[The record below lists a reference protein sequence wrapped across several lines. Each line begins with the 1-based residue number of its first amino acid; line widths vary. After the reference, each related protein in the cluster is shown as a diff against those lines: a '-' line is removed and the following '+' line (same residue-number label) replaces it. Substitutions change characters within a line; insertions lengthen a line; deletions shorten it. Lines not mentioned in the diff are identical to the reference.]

1 MERIMDIMQSVLT
14 YLCTGGL
21 ACILGYVFRVAKR
34 ITVLEEHDKEHLKT
48 AAKIDN
54 ISERVIQ
61 MDVKLDL
68 LLKGKLRN
76 GVDE

>member
-1 MERIMDIMQSVLT
+1 MERIMDIVQSILT
-14 YLCTGGL
+14 YICTGGL
-21 ACILGYVFRVAKR
+21 ACILGYFFRLTKR

-48 AAKIDN
+48 AEKIDT

-68 LLKGKLRN
+68 LLKGKLKN
-76 GVDE
+76 GNEE

>member
-1 MERIMDIMQSVLT
+1 MERIMDIVQSILT
-14 YLCTGGL
+14 YICTGGL
-21 ACILGYVFRVAKR
+21 ACILGYFIRLTKR

-76 GVDE
+76 DVDE

>member
-1 MERIMDIMQSVLT
+1 MERIMDMIQSILT
-14 YLCTGGL
+14 YICTGGL
-21 ACILGYVFRVAKR
+21 ACLVGFLIRETKR

-48 AAKIDN
+48 AEKIDT

-68 LLKGKLRN
+68 LLKGKLKN
-76 GVDE
+76 GNEE

>member
-1 MERIMDIMQSVLT
+1 MERIMDIVQSILT
-14 YLCTGGL
+14 YICTGGL
-21 ACILGYVFRVAKR
+21 ACLVGFLIRETKR

-48 AAKIDN
+48 AEKIDN

-68 LLKGKLRN
+68 LLKGKLKN
-76 GVDE
+76 GNEE

>member
-1 MERIMDIMQSVLT
+1 MERIMDIVQSILT
-14 YLCTGGL
+14 YICTGGL
-21 ACILGYVFRVAKR
+21 ACILGYFFRLTRR

-48 AAKIDN
+48 AVKIDN

-76 GVDE
+76 DVDE

>member
-1 MERIMDIMQSVLT
+1 MERIMDIVQSILT
-14 YLCTGGL
+14 YICTGGL
-21 ACILGYVFRVAKR
+21 ACLIGFLIRETKR

-48 AAKIDN
+48 AEKIDT

-68 LLKGKLRN
+68 LSKGKLRN
-76 GVDE
+76 GNEE

>member
-1 MERIMDIMQSVLT
+1 MERIMDIVQSILT
-14 YLCTGGL
+14 YICTGGI
-21 ACILGYVFRVAKR
+21 ACLIGFLIRETKR

-48 AAKIDN
+48 AEKIDT

-68 LLKGKLRN
+68 LLKGKLKN
-76 GVDE
+76 GNEE

>member
-1 MERIMDIMQSVLT
+1 MDIVQSILT
-14 YLCTGGL
+14 YICTGGL
-21 ACILGYVFRVAKR
+21 ACLIGFLIRETKR

-48 AAKIDN
+48 AEIIDT

-68 LLKGKLRN
+68 LLKGKLKN
-76 GVDE
+76 GNEE

>member
-1 MERIMDIMQSVLT
+1 MERIMDTVQSILT
-14 YLCTGGL
+14 YICTGGL
-21 ACILGYVFRVAKR
+21 ACLIGFLIRETKR

-48 AAKIDN
+48 AEKIDT

-68 LLKGKLRN
+68 LLKGKLKN
-76 GVDE
+76 GKEE

>member
-1 MERIMDIMQSVLT
+1 MERIMDIVQSILT
-14 YLCTGGL
+14 YICTGGL
-21 ACILGYVFRVAKR
+21 ACLIGFLIRETKR

-48 AAKIDN
+48 AEKIDN

-76 GVDE
+76 DVDE

>member
-1 MERIMDIMQSVLT
+1 MERIMDIVQSILT
-14 YLCTGGL
+14 YICTGGL
-21 ACILGYVFRVAKR
+21 ACLIGFLIRETKR

-48 AAKIDN
+48 AEKIDN

-68 LLKGKLRN
+68 LLKGKLKN
-76 GVDE
+76 GNEE

>member
-1 MERIMDIMQSVLT
+1 MERIMDIVQSILT
-14 YLCTGGL
+14 YICTGGL
-21 ACILGYVFRVAKR
+21 ACLIGFLIRETKR

-76 GVDE
+76 DVDE